1 MELKA
6 TPSHSLVSMEPNTD
20 LESILDL
27 TKFSTLSR
35 LIGVTAKVL
44 GAVQR
49 FKNLKKSGGINPPV
63 DPVEESQRAE
73 LLWVKS
79 AQGKFSDLKL

>member
-1 MELKA
+1 LELKA
-6 TPSHSLVSMEPNTD
+6 TQSHSLVSMEPSTD

-44 GAVQR
+44 RAVQR
-49 FKNLKKSGGINPPV
+49 FKNLKKRGESTLRWTPWKNP
-63 DPVEESQRAE
+63 RE
-73 LLWVKS
+73 LS
-79 AQGKFSDLKL
+79 SFG